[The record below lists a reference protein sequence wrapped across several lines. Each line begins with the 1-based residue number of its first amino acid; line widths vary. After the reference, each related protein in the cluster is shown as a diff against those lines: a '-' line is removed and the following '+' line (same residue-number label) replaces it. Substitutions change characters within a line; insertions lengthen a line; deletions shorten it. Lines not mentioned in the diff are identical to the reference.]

1 MVQNRPIC
9 RTVTDAV
16 YLLDEIV
23 GYDPRDHMAS
33 KSAAPFIPKG
43 GYKQFLKPDGLH
55 GKRLGIVRDPDF
67 SEAVSFEKHLATLR
81 SYQNEL

>member
-1 MVQNRPIC
+1 MVHNRPIC

-23 GYDPRDHMAS
+23 GYDPRDQRAT
-33 KSAAPFIPKG
+33 KSAASFIPKR

-55 GKRLGIVRDPDF
+55 GKRLGVVPDPAF
-67 SEAVSFEKHLATLR
+67 SQSNGSIEAVSFEKHLATLR
-81 SYQNEL
+81 